1 MSFSAIRFSALRRRA
16 GAGFTLIELMVVVA
30 IVGILSA
37 VAYPAYGKY
46 LVRSHRSAAQ
56 VHLME
61 LAQAQ
66 SQRMADSRSY
76 ADSIG
81 GLGLTTPDSVSAR
94 YTITF
99 KVEEGPP
106 SAFTITATPVAGT
119 GQAADGALTINS
131 AGTRTPAAKW

>member
-1 MSFSAIRFSALRRRA
+1 MSRSSLRFQAHRSPA

-30 IVGILSA
+30 IIGILST

-46 LVRSHRSAAQ
+46 LIKSHRAAAQ

-66 SQRMADSRSY
+66 SQHMADARTYTTTLSTPPAAVSERY
-76 ADSIG
+76 AIAIKIED
-81 GLGLTTPDSVSAR
+81 
-94 YTITF
+94 
-99 KVEEGPP
+99 GPP
-106 SAFTITATPVAGT
+106 STFTITATPVT
-119 GQAADGALTINS
+119 GSAQAADGALSIDS

>member
-1 MSFSAIRFSALRRRA
+1 VSRSLTMRRRT

-37 VAYPAYGKY
+37 VAYPSYSRY
-46 LVRSHRSAAQ
+46 VVNSHRAAAQ

-66 SQRMADSRSY
+66 SQHMADSRSY
-76 ADSIG
+76 AASVTA
-81 GLGLTTPDSVSAR
+81 LGMTTPTTVSAR
-94 YTITF
+94 YAIAIR
-99 KVEEGPP
+99 VEEGPP
-106 SAFTITATPVAGT
+106 SSFTITATPVAG
-119 GQAADGALTINS
+119 GPQAADGALSINS